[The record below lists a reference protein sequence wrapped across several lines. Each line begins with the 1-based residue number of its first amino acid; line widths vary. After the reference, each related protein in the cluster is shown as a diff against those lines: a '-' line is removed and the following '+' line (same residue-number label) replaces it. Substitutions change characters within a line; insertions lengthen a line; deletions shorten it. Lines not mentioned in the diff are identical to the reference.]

1 MHGGGE
7 RLVMVLVTS
16 SGSRPGRHGKAAAV
30 LEFLEK
36 RPALGQHSHA
46 AFEGLYRLDRQEGKP
61 TVEQGITGREIEV
74 VVVEDQRLYS
84 WGQVLI
90 HAWRRRAAGNGPGDV
105 VRKSPRSAWQ
115 GRGYSWGQV
124 LIHAWRRRAA
134 GNGPGDVVRKSPR
147 SAWQGGGCS

>member
-74 VVVEDQRLYS
+74 VVVEDQRLNS
-84 WGQVLI
+84 V
-90 HAWRRRAAGNGPGDV
+90 RRPFFQAQLRGASFVQDIA
-105 VRKSPRSAWQ
+105 RRS
-115 GRGYSWGQV
+115 
-124 LIHAWRRRAA
+124 
-134 GNGPGDVVRKSPR
+134 
-147 SAWQGGGCS
+147 